1 MYGLIYEFNLLLT
14 DEALVVVVS
23 LIGRLETLAIDL
35 LSLSGLRLAND
46 AYTPTPTNKAKM
58 IKTIG
63 RIILED
69 MIGE

>member
-35 LSLSGLRLAND
+35 LSLSGLRFAND
-46 AYTPTPTNKAKM
+46 EYTPTPTNKAKM